1 MTTRNRS
8 GGLAVTPPSTAHRRS
23 SMYIGIGALALVPLI
38 VLLVI
43 LL

>member
-1 MTTRNRS
+1 MYPDEDVP
-8 GGLAVTPPSTAHRRS
+8 GGCEACEVN
-23 SMYIGIGALALVPLI
+23 MYIGIGALALIIIII

>member
-1 MTTRNRS
+1 MRNQSSGKTVTQKSKLLTRRP
-8 GGLAVTPPSTAHRRS
+8 G
-23 SMYIGIGALALVPLI
+23 MYIGIGALALVLLI